1 MSVEKRLPSGII
13 KLLRD
18 FLLGRSVPETHRY
31 ADEMSSRSP
40 PPPDLPNGPNYR
52 LFDVYYCNRDARR
65 EVSPPEQLNP
75 GYENTENKP
84 SAPIPGCIHRWD
96 DHDYKTVG

>member
-52 LFDVYYCNRDARR
+52 LFGKFFFFFVIYVVQRFCACL
-65 EVSPPEQLNP
+65 V
-75 GYENTENKP
+75 
-84 SAPIPGCIHRWD
+84 
-96 DHDYKTVG
+96 